1 DDDDEDEDEL
11 TQRYLTIEE
20 IYAISGMR
28 VSKGD
33 PLLKFS
39 EDSIES
45 VRKLL
50 QSALADAKQEYN
62 DAEKEYNL
70 SALEAKTSLE
80 KREVAKKYAAK
91 IYKGKIKDVSN
102 NISSMQVQLESD
114 QAKVESLQEKIDS
127 AYEKY
132 VEANDTYTASKEY
145 YEALVEGNSSL
156 VISYMNTYLNAKN
169 SYEKALETY
178 ENAVEALD
186 KNNAEI
192 ASLKTN
198 IYNSKASKLIETL
211 ALKADYDEAF
221 LYGDY
226 AELAYQAA
234 IEDLK
239 ETLNEAKEDKETYEE
254 KLEAFEALVGT
265 DGILY
270 AEEDG
275 IITES
280 NYSAGDELERT
291 GSLFSYATDKD
302 LSIAIDVTEED
313 VVYISVGEEVTVEFS
328 AYPGEEYKGIITSI
342 NTTATSAGTPTVSY
356 EVVVKIDGSLDKLFG
371 GMTAKITFTTEF
383 SDNTV
388 YIDRK
393 ALVEEK
399 GSYYVYKKTGL
410 SGKELT
416 PVTIGI
422 KNESYVEILSGITE
436 QDTVYIPTLV
446 NGKADK

>member
-1 DDDDEDEDEL
+1 MTKKTKRILIIGAVALLALILASIYTVFIKPKMEKSYYIYEETSVNAGTLSSHVSESGSLEYKIKSISYDIDVNVANDDDDDDEDEDEL

-280 NYSAGDELERT
+280 NYSAGRFRPL
-291 GSLFSYATDKD
+291 
-302 LSIAIDVTEED
+302 
-313 VVYISVGEEVTVEFS
+313 
-328 AYPGEEYKGIITSI
+328 
-342 NTTATSAGTPTVSY
+342 
-356 EVVVKIDGSLDKLFG
+356 
-371 GMTAKITFTTEF
+371 
-383 SDNTV
+383 
-388 YIDRK
+388 
-393 ALVEEK
+393 
-399 GSYYVYKKTGL
+399 
-410 SGKELT
+410 
-416 PVTIGI
+416 
-422 KNESYVEILSGITE
+422 
-436 QDTVYIPTLV
+436 
-446 NGKADK
+446 